1 MNTKF
6 LIFAT
11 VALFAIGDAMC
22 QHAVVQANYPN
33 DVERSIVRE
42 YVYPAMVSYV
52 ETAVE
57 HYFAYADAS
66 MAVTNC
72 EISHDISVTD
82 MELHGQFA
90 YFCGYNTVSGVGVW
104 GWFDVNTLISGALS
118 YYIYDNFDC
127 SGLYADSLFS
137 IAVYEE
143 QGLLHIATVGST
155 TDGASEKRA
164 CLIDIT
170 GTEGSVAGWSYQ
182 MGVSICYGDSFN
194 RLTRVCVTDNYIV
207 AAGEADPGFCSEGYR
222 IHLRGNPFMAGGPQD
237 TLYTFTRGGDSHD
250 HNGKDM
256 ALTHTVG
263 DTFASAVYWYTTQ
276 PSPTPDGILVNVYDI
291 AQVLTG
297 PGTTPVY
304 SKYCNLPQLFPT
316 YTYKYSI
323 FDLIYNKSNNGIV
336 LLLNGEFPYGIGK
349 GSLISELPLPLPAG
363 GSSTYL
369 QDIYLTSLDNY
380 KNKQNFVAQGYDGA
394 DPKQSTSFTQP
405 LSTLPICAT
414 TVNYS
419 TIPSNYSEKTHPC
432 SYKVCAD
439 SFKCSIVTQAASST
453 IPIKTICIEP

>member
-33 DVERSIVRE
+33 DVERTIVRE
-42 YVYPAMVSYV
+42 YVYPATVSYV

-66 MAVTNC
+66 MTVTNC

-90 YFCGYNTVSGVGVW
+90 YFCGYNTISGVGVW

-127 SGLYADSLFS
+127 GGLYADSLFS

-170 GTEGSVAGWSYQ
+170 GTEGSAAGWSYQ
-182 MGVSICYGDSFN
+182 MGVSMCYGDSFN

-222 IHLRGNPFMAGGPQD
+222 IHLRGNPFMVGGPQD
-237 TLYTFTRGGDSHD
+237 TLYTFTRGGNSPD

-297 PGTTPVY
+297 PGATPVY

-405 LSTLPICAT
+405 LSTTPHCAS
-414 TVNYS
+414 TVFYPAV
-419 TIPSNYSEKTHPC
+419 PSNYSEKTHPC

-439 SFKCSIVTQAASST
+439 SFKCSIVSKASSST